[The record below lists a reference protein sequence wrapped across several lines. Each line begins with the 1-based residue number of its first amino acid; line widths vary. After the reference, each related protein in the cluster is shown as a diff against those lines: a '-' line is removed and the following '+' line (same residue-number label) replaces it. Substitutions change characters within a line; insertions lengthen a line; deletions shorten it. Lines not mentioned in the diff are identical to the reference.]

1 MKIILTAVHY
11 WRSRV
16 LFFSRWTS
24 ALLSLCILGLP
35 LGAGVALGY
44 ALGHQQQNALEDEVG
59 DALRQRAAAR
69 QKELQDEKSD
79 SERRLQALAVRMAD
93 LQARLVRLDALGE
106 RMADVAKLDNGEFNF
121 AKAPPVG
128 GPELPDSFYQLTQ
141 QDFFSAIDWLT
152 QQVDSREQKFEA
164 LEDLLASRGHG
175 EEALLGNVP
184 VHKGWVSSYY
194 GWRTDPFTGRRAK
207 HEGVDFAGR
216 EGTAI
221 IAVASGIVTWAGE
234 RSGYGRMIELNHGD
248 GYATRYA
255 HSKFLLVRAGDVVK
269 KGQIIALMGSSG
281 RSTAPHLHFE
291 VYKHGRTVDPATY
304 IQQASR

>member
-1 MKIILTAVHY
+1 MKITLNAGHY
-11 WRSRV
+11 WRTRA
-16 LFFSRWTS
+16 LYLSRWTS

-44 ALGHQQQNALEDEVG
+44 ALGHQQQNALDDEIG
-59 DALRQRAAAR
+59 DALRQSAR
-69 QKELQDEKSD
+69 VD
-79 SERRLQALAVRMAD
+79 SEDLQKSESERQLQALSMRMAD
-93 LQARLVRLDALGE
+93 LQARLVRLDA
-106 RMADVAKLDNGEFNF
+106 RMEDVAKLDNGEFNF
-121 AKAPPVG
+121 PKAVAG
-128 GPELPDSFYQLTQ
+128 GAELPASFYGLNS
-141 QDFFSAIDWLT
+141 QDFFTAIDWLT
-152 QQVDSREQKFEA
+152 QQVDSREQKFDA
-164 LEDLLASRGHG
+164 LQDLLTNHKG
-175 EEALLGNVP
+175 EQTLLGSTP
-184 VHKGWVSSYY
+184 VHKGWISSYY

-255 HSKFLLVRAGDVVK
+255 HSKFLLVRPGDVVK

>member
-1 MKIILTAVHY
+1 M
-11 WRSRV
+11 
-16 LFFSRWTS
+16 
-24 ALLSLCILGLP
+24 
-35 LGAGVALGY
+35 ALGY
-44 ALGHQQQNALEDEVG
+44 ALGHQQQNTLDDEVG
-59 DALRQRAAAR
+59 NALRQRADD
-69 QKELQDEKSD
+69 KTSQDTKSD
-79 SERRLQALAVRMAD
+79 SERQMQTLAVRMAD

-106 RMADVAKLDNGEFNF
+106 RMVDVARLDNGEFNF
-121 AKAPPVG
+121 PRTPPLG
-128 GPELPDSFYQLTQ
+128 GPELPDAFYRFDH
-141 QDFFSAIDWLT
+141 QDFFAAIDWLT

-164 LEDLLASRGHG
+164 LEDLLASRGRG
-175 EEALLGNVP
+175 DEALLGNAP
-184 VHKGWVSSYY
+184 VHKGWISSYY

-207 HEGVDFAGR
+207 HEGLDFAGR

-234 RSGYGRMIELNHGD
+234 RSGYGRMVELNHGD

-255 HSKFLLVRAGDVVK
+255 HSKFLLVRVGDVVK
-269 KGQIIALMGSSG
+269 KGQIIALMGSTG

>member
-1 MKIILTAVHY
+1 M
-11 WRSRV
+11 
-16 LFFSRWTS
+16 
-24 ALLSLCILGLP
+24 
-35 LGAGVALGY
+35 ALGY
-44 ALGHQQQNALEDEVG
+44 ALGHQQNALDDEIG
-59 DALRQRAAAR
+59 NELRQRARAHGD
-69 QKELQDEKSD
+69 QDGLQEANSE
-79 SERRLQALAVRMAD
+79 SERQFQALAVKMAD

-106 RMADVAKLDNGEFNF
+106 RMADAATLDNGEVVPKALPVVGAEQADTFYNF
-121 AKAPPVG
+121 
-128 GPELPDSFYQLTQ
+128 DS
-141 QDFFSAIDWLT
+141 QDFFAAIDWLT
-152 QQVDSREQKFEA
+152 QQVDSREQKFDA
-164 LEDLLASRGHG
+164 LKDLLASRGKG
-175 EEALLGNVP
+175 EEALLGSVP
-184 VHKGWVSSYY
+184 VHKGWISSYY

-221 IAVASGIVTWAGE
+221 IAVASGVVTWAGE

-255 HSKFLLVRAGDVVK
+255 HSKFLLVRVGDVVK
-269 KGQIIALMGSSG
+269 KGQIIALMGSTG